1 MKETTMQQQTNIA
14 FEKMTGTEVLQ
25 YMMQRLHDAG
35 LKGTFEVAYCGS
47 GDSGSVEEPDLSEMP
62 EVAGAIEG
70 MNFCWDY
77 GNDTGVGLLGI
88 IDDILPGG
96 WEINEG
102 SSGRIVFDIA
112 ANTVTIDH
120 DENVM
125 STENHTYE
133 LW

>member
-1 MKETTMQQQTNIA
+1 MKETTMQQQPTNS
-14 FEKMTGTEVLQ
+14 FENMTGKEVLQ
-25 YMMQRLHDAG
+25 HMMQRLHDAG
-35 LKGTFEVAYCGS
+35 FDGTFEVTYCGS

-77 GNDTGVGLLGI
+77 SPEKGVGLLGI

-102 SSGRIVFDIA
+102 SSGRIIFNIA